1 MMYVWSKLR
10 IYLAFCKGAVRHALT
25 FSWGKKIKVKKIV
38 YLGLLG
44 KCVQVAG
51 LLRRC
56 HFAKLSWGSCCS
68 RVKRQNFGILPKPGI
83 QHSMSYKLQSCSL
96 CGKFYPL
103 ASPTCISCGNVSDC
117 LRAPTAPLP
126 WNFFQ
131 LGDFQNDF
139 TRQFSHCQTSQRVIP
154 PIWSSNSTY
163 MRLESNLW
171 NSINLKGTAG

>member
-25 FSWGKKIKVKKIV
+25 FSRGIKSKSKIV
-38 YLGLLG
+38 YWGLLG
-44 KCVQVAG
+44 KCVQVVG

-117 LRAPTAPLP
+117 LRAPTAPCLGT
-126 WNFFQ
+126 FFNWEIFKM
-131 LGDFQNDF
+131 L
-139 TRQFSHCQTSQRVIP
+139 FSHCQTSLMTTLTD
-154 PIWSSNSTY
+154 SSY
-163 MRLESNLW
+163 LIVQLNLYAF
-171 NSINLKGTAG
+171 GE

>member
-131 LGDFQNDF
+131 LGDFQNVIQSLSNISDDD
-139 TRQFSHCQTSQRVIP
+139 SHWFLLSDRPTQLFCVWRVISVN
-154 PIWSSNSTY
+154 I
-163 MRLESNLW
+163 
-171 NSINLKGTAG
+171 

>member
-10 IYLAFCKGAVRHALT
+10 IYLAFCKGTVRHALT
-25 FSWGKKIKVKKIV
+25 LSRGIKSKSKIV
-38 YLGLLG
+38 YWGLLG
-44 KCVQVAG
+44 KCVQVVG

-117 LRAPTAPLP
+117 LRSTNCPPALE
-126 WNFFQ
+126 
-131 LGDFQNDF
+131 L
-139 TRQFSHCQTSQRVIP
+139 FSTGRFSKCYSVIVKHLWWRLSLIP